1 MSAKYSNQNRK
12 KKNNKTG
19 KRTVL
24 WILIAVLAVAL
35 IAELLLWWGLRNTQ
49 EPDETQ
55 GHSETQETNE
65 SQETNETQETN
76 GTQPS
81 EDTSAGSDPVDTQPQ
96 NTVAFEDV
104 EQTSLNLGYG
114 LSVTD
119 VGKYTGVYME
129 DGTDEIVSGILM
141 IVVTNSGQEA
151 IQYAKITL
159 PVSGGEAVFTLSTLP
174 AGQSVVLLEQNRLK
188 WSASEAYNNALM
200 ENLAVFSE
208 PLSLCEDRLKL
219 QILNGAIN
227 VTNISG
233 EDITGDIV
241 IYYKNSAVDLYYG
254 GITYRV
260 TITGGMKA
268 GEIKQIMASR
278 FSGTG
283 SKIMFVTVGQ

>member
-1 MSAKYSNQNRK
+1 MGAKCSNQNRK
-12 KKNNKTG
+12 KKNSKAG
-19 KRTVL
+19 RRTAL
-24 WILIAVLAVAL
+24 WVVISVLAVVL
-35 IAELLLWWGLRNTQ
+35 IAELFLWWGLRSTQ
-49 EPDETQ
+49 NPDETQ
-55 GHSETQETNE
+55 GHSETQDF
-65 SQETNETQETN
+65 N
-76 GTQPS
+76 GAQPS
-81 EDTSAGSDPVDTQPQ
+81 EDTSAGDDQTDTQPQ
-96 NTVAFEDV
+96 NTVAFEEV

-151 IQYAKITL
+151 IQYAKITM

-188 WSASEAYNNALM
+188 WSASEAYNNVLM

-233 EDITGDIV
+233 KDITGDIS

-278 FSGTG
+278 FSDSG